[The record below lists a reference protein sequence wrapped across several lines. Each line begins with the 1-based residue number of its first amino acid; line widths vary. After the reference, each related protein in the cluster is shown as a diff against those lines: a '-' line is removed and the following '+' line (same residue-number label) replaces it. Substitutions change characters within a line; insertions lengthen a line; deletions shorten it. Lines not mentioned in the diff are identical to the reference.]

1 MPPLMQGQYLK
12 RFLIF
17 NMERNNI
24 YNCDCIDEY
33 NGMLTLDEKYVDCII
48 CDLPYFKVVKD
59 DFDNQWKTEEEYLEW
74 IDELIAQY
82 DYILKPGGNIFLF
95 TSRQLNRKICNILD
109 KYGFEEKRIIIWS
122 RKRGFN
128 NTRGHA
134 LASGYEPIAYYTKP
148 GGEPTFNNIKIKPDT
163 NRKEYTDGI
172 LKDGVCLSDVWTDI
186 PALPHNSKEKTEHP
200 TQKPVKLI
208 ERLIEIGTNEGDL
221 VFDSCIGSGTTAV
234 ACINTNRDFIGFE
247 KDANYYQ
254 IAKLRMDEAMKNK
267 ESELW

>member
-1 MPPLMQGQYLK
+1 MK
-12 RFLIF
+12 R
-17 NMERNNI
+17 NVI
-24 YNCDCIDEY
+24 YNCDCLDAT
-33 NGMLTLDEKYVDCII
+33 NGIISLDEDSVDCII
-48 CDLPYFKVVKD
+48 CDLPYFKVVND
-59 DFDNQWKTEEEYLEW
+59 DFDNQWLNEEEYLAW
-74 IDELIAQY
+74 IEMLVMQFDNV
-82 DYILKPGGNIFLF
+82 LKPGGNLFLF

-109 KYGFEEKRIIIWS
+109 RFGFEEKRIIIWA

-134 LASGYEPIAYYTKP
+134 LASGYEPIAYYVKP
-148 GGEPTFNNIKIKPDT
+148 GGESTFNNIKVKPDS

-200 TQKPVKLI
+200 TQKPIKLI
-208 ERLIEIGTNEGDL
+208 KRIIEIGTNKGDL
-221 VFDSCIGSGTTAV
+221 VLDCCIGSGTTAV

-247 KDANYYQ
+247 KDSNYYQ
-254 IAKLRMDEAMKNK
+254 IAKIRVDEALNNK